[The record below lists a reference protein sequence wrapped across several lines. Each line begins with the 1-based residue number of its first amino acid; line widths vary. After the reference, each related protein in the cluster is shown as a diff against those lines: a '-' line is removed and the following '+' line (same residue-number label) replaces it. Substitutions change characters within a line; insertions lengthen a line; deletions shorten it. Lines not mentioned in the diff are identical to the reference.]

1 MTSSTSI
8 RVLSIQYIYIYNIYI
23 LYIPSEIPSSDFN
36 GNTHCWEYLLALN
49 DDLMQV
55 SGKKRCL
62 PPRLPAVRMSSKQ

>member
-1 MTSSTSI
+1 MKVHDLKHKYTCVEYT
-8 RVLSIQYIYIYNIYI
+8 IYI
-23 LYIPSEIPSSDFN
+23 YIPSEILSSDFH
-36 GNTHCWEYLLALN
+36 GNTHCWEYLLALS